1 MATLSKKE
9 KRELLGL
16 VHSPK
21 LKKDFRTIKKNR
33 RLFSNKETQADLDK
47 YMKFLAVCG
56 AFVNHMK
63 KPLRRMDGDNFKI

>member
-1 MATLSKKE
+1 MAILSKEE

-21 LKKDFRTIKKNR
+21 LRKDFRRIKKNR
-33 RLFSNKETQADLDK
+33 RLFPDRETQADLDK

-56 AFVNHMK
+56 AFVNHTK
-63 KPLRRMDGDNFKI
+63 KPFRRMDGDNFKA